1 VTRQATVPGAMDI
14 VFLHGLEVDAVIGI
28 WDWERQFE
36 QTLEID
42 VDMGTDIRQAARS
55 DAIEDTI
62 DYKAV
67 TKRIMGLAREGKC
80 LLVERLIEEIAET
93 VLREFDVHWIRVR
106 INKKSAVRQVRE
118 VGVMIERSRATD

>member
-1 VTRQATVPGAMDI
+1 MDI